1 MKSTIRCP
9 SLAKYNKR
17 TCTVAQLTKR
27 RAFAI
32 IIIITKSH
40 SPVYRIRPSAI
51 ISPCSLQRAVS
62 PFRPLFSLQFYDGL
76 PSDAWQIIVPDFS
89 VELVTP
95 SSPAGIH
102 WLSQGPVGATV
113 DAWLPLPVSLLS
125 LSRERES
132 GDATLSM
139 AIYARWLVKDDRSN
153 KLSEKSRILVRE
165 SLLMEEKRRE
175 NSMA

>member
-1 MKSTIRCP
+1 MKHLLQQHTFFSRSSSMKSTIRCP

-125 LSRERES
+125 LSRERGRVE
-132 GDATLSM
+132 TRLS
-139 AIYARWLVKDDRSN
+139 RWPFTRDDS
-153 KLSEKSRILVRE
+153 
-165 SLLMEEKRRE
+165 
-175 NSMA
+175 